1 VVAPLATALLTALPS
16 LRTLVGAPDPSKV
29 GDLAGNLPFAV
40 YLLIPLA
47 LALAV
52 VTALVLGASGEA
64 ATAHRRAGGVSRALR
79 RSTADPRDEPTR
91 PA

>member
-1 VVAPLATALLTALPS
+1 VVAPLVTPLSTALSVA
-16 LRTLVGAPDPSKV
+16 GAADPSKV
-29 GDLAGNLPFAV
+29 GDLAGNLPWAV

-47 LALAV
+47 LVLAV
-52 VTALVLGASGEA
+52 LTALVLGASGEA

-79 RSTADPRDEPTR
+79 RTSAGVSSDPPP